1 MSQLR
6 RLASLT
12 SGERRLLLRTLFVL
26 AVARVALWMLPL
38 AMARRVVAAT
48 TGGMKQIP
56 VERLVWAV
64 KVASRCVPQAT
75 CLTQALAVQALL
87 ASAGYASSIEIGV
100 TKDTARRF
108 EAHAWVICGSQ
119 IVIGG
124 PEVSSYVRLTSW
136 EM

>member
-1 MSQLR
+1 MR
-6 RLASLT
+6 RLKRLAGLT
-12 SGERRLLLRTLFVL
+12 REERLLLLRGLLVVGVTRL
-26 AVARVALWMLPL
+26 ALWMLPL
-38 AMARRVVAAT
+38 AIARRVIPITARVREA
-48 TGGMKQIP
+48 IP